1 MKNNIDMDD
10 SFNPEEIS
18 IEKVL
23 REPKTALFHFEGNFP
38 AKYKCLVRSFYI
50 YIVYKN
56 IFT

>member
-23 REPKTALFHFEGNFP
+23 REPKAALFHFEGNVP
-38 AKYKCLVRSFYI
+38 ANYKCLVRFFYI
-50 YIVYKN
+50 
-56 IFT
+56 